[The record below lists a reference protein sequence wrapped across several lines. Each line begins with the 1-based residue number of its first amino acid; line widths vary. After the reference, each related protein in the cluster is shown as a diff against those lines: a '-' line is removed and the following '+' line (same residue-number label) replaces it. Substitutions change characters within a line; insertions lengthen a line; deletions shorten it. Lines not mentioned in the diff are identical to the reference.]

1 MIVDMSP
8 LTILIIV
15 LTIAIIIVIIININS
30 SGNTGKTLQEE
41 VREKTDRELQMDLAY
56 FAKLNEGH
64 LRSIRGSLNWILIII
79 IIGMCISGFV
89 AISAA
94 NAVNRY

>member
-1 MIVDMSP
+1 MSP
-8 LTILIIV
+8 ISILIIIA
-15 LTIAIIIVIIININS
+15 TIALVVVLILNYNNKAK
-30 SGNTGKTLQEE
+30 GPTLQEE
-41 VREKTDRELQMDLAY
+41 IREKTDRELQMDLAF

-79 IIGMCISGFV
+79 VIGICISGFV

-94 NAVNRY
+94 NAVSRY